1 MDRTI
6 INLAAS
12 RLTRRAAIATAGFG
26 GLIVA
31 ACGGDA
37 APAAAPT
44 AAKPAAP
51 AAAAPTS
58 APAAAAPTTAA
69 PAPTASKAPVKLR
82 VIERT
87 PSEEEIMGLRIPI
100 FMKANPSITV
110 DVELVP
116 SAELI
121 TKLQTMAASDTL
133 PDNGHSYL
141 GNQSYHNF
149 ALGKAFIDIESYI
162 ARDKIDLK
170 QWFPALVEL
179 MRIDGKL
186 HGLPY
191 KGQVLGAGFYYN
203 IDLFEKGGVAVP
215 TDAWTTDDLLK
226 AAQRLT
232 VRQGNDTSQFGYSI
246 QTWGGENLT
255 AHLRAFGADPYS
267 DGGKKSTL
275 DSPASLEAFQ
285 WYENLFQ
292 RERVMAPLADTPAM
306 FVDGKIAMVG
316 RAYFNF
322 KTDPILAKVGDKF
335 KWDGAMMPKNA
346 KTGKRGGMFAGDGNS
361 ITRNSKAPD
370 AAWEL
375 LKFMTD
381 KEFGVG
387 LALQSKGSTTPGGRP
402 DVYSDE
408 RILNHPRLPK
418 QTQKAQLAS
427 VTEIN
432 EPASLPY
439 NFRAPDVEGTR
450 DPEIT
455 KITTGD
461 AKAEI
466 GFLKDLN
473 ARIQVIL
480 DKPRP

>member
-1 MDRTI
+1 MKRSHG
-6 INLAAS
+6 AAVAVPGS
-12 RLTRRAAIATAGFG
+12 SKVTRRLIILGAAG
-26 GLIVA
+26 GVSALA
-31 ACGGDA
+31 ACGGEA
-37 APAAAPT
+37 PAAPAAPTKAPAAAPT
-44 AAKPAAP
+44 TAPAAQPTAASAPAP
-51 AAAAPTS
+51 AAAK
-58 APAAAAPTTAA
+58 APA
-69 PAPTASKAPVKLR
+69 KIR

-87 PSEEEIMGLRIPI
+87 PSEEEAIGKLIPM
-100 FMKANPSITV
+100 FMQQNPQISV

-121 TKLQTMAASDTL
+121 PKLQTMAASDTL

-149 ALGKAFIDIESYI
+149 SITGAFVNIESYV
-162 ARDKIDLK
+162 ARDKLDLK
-170 QWFPALVEL
+170 QWFPALVDL

-191 KGQVLGAGFYYN
+191 KGQVLAAGFYYN
-203 IDLFEKGGVAVP
+203 VDLFEKNGVPLP
-215 TDAWTTDDLLK
+215 TDSWTTDDLVK

-232 VRQGNDTSQFGYSI
+232 VRQGNETVQYGYAI

-255 AHLRAFGADPYS
+255 AHLRAFNADSYS
-267 DGGKKSTL
+267 NEGKKGAL
-275 DSPASLEAFQ
+275 DTPAALEAFQ

-292 RERVMAPLADTPAM
+292 RERVMAPIADAPNLM
-306 FVDGKIAMVG
+306 VDGKVAMMG

-322 KTDPILAKVGDKF
+322 KTDPLLAKVGDKF
-335 KWDGAMMPKNA
+335 KWDGGMMPKYA
-346 KTGKRGGMFAGDGNS
+346 KTGKRGGMFAGDANS
-361 ITRNSKAPD
+361 VTRNSKAPD

-375 LKFMTD
+375 LKFMTS
-381 KEFGVG
+381 KEFGVT

-402 DVYSDE
+402 DVYADE
-408 RILNHPRLPK
+408 RILNHPRLSK
-418 QTQKAQLAS
+418 QTQRAQLNS

-439 NFRAPDVEGTR
+439 NFRAPEIEAMR
-450 DPEIT
+450 DPEIL
-455 KITTGD
+455 KITTGEV
-461 AKAEI
+461 KAEP

-473 ARIQVIL
+473 SRIQAIL

>member
-58 APAAAAPTTAA
+58 APAAA
-69 PAPTASKAPVKLR
+69 APTASKAPVKLR

-255 AHLRAFGADPYS
+255 AHLRAFA
-267 DGGKKSTL
+267 
-275 DSPASLEAFQ
+275 
-285 WYENLFQ
+285 
-292 RERVMAPLADTPAM
+292 
-306 FVDGKIAMVG
+306 
-316 RAYFNF
+316 
-322 KTDPILAKVGDKF
+322 
-335 KWDGAMMPKNA
+335 
-346 KTGKRGGMFAGDGNS
+346 
-361 ITRNSKAPD
+361 
-370 AAWEL
+370 
-375 LKFMTD
+375 
-381 KEFGVG
+381 
-387 LALQSKGSTTPGGRP
+387 
-402 DVYSDE
+402 
-408 RILNHPRLPK
+408 
-418 QTQKAQLAS
+418 
-427 VTEIN
+427 
-432 EPASLPY
+432 
-439 NFRAPDVEGTR
+439 
-450 DPEIT
+450 
-455 KITTGD
+455 
-461 AKAEI
+461 
-466 GFLKDLN
+466 
-473 ARIQVIL
+473 
-480 DKPRP
+480 